1 MICWLKGNILELLS
15 LLTTIGIFI
24 IGLIIWRRQKLF
36 EARIFKKNHVSQK
49 RFDAEFS
56 IYQKLSKAFYNLL
69 KQIQTM
75 TPQSGFQVLPKVEIE
90 SENMKLEI
98 HNNTGEIIV
107 EVQDAL
113 YESAPLIPL
122 TFFNQYESLLILCK
136 NCLTEEEIALTMNQ
150 PDAETDRQEAR
161 LRGKSLSKEINDKFT
176 ALNDSIREYLN
187 NLELAI

>member
-1 MICWLKGNILELLS
+1 MICWLKENILELLS

-75 TPQSGFQVLPKVEIE
+75 TPQSGFQVLPEAENE
-90 SENMKLEI
+90 SKNMKLEI
-98 HNNTGEIIV
+98 YNNTGEIII
-107 EVQDAL
+107 EVQDSL

-122 TFFNQYESLLILCK
+122 KFFNQYESLLILCK